1 MHASSVIDACIRTL
15 WHILLP
21 FQIILY
27 FSLSLSLCVQFKRK
41 VVAVLYFT
49 ALLVEHSYTRNIY
62 NSTEVLYVH
71 VNVHTHMTTLDSE
84 PCSEDILVHCV
95 QIAILYHCM
104 NRSNISSSLLSHLI
118 LLQHLCTLLASSDMD
133 VVLAV
138 LNLLYVFR

>member
-41 VVAVLYFT
+41 FVAVLYFT

-84 PCSEDILVHCV
+84 PCSEDIPVPCV
-95 QIAILYHCM
+95 QIAIYHCM
-104 NRSNISSSLLSHLI
+104 NRSNISSSLLSYPPAAFVYSVGL
-118 LLQHLCTLLASSDMD
+118 
-133 VVLAV
+133 
-138 LNLLYVFR
+138 F